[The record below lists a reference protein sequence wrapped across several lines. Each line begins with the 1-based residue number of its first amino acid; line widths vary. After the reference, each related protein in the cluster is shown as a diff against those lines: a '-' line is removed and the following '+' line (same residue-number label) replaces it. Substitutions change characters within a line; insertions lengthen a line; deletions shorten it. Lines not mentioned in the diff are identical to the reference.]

1 MPELRAIDERATQI
15 AAVWSDASHS
25 NVNPCFVPPIWLRGE
40 GRWKAMWNVRNDAE
54 LRTNQF
60 REKTVESKRRQD
72 HGDFAAAFRLDSIWR
87 ALSFQRVKFGESVF
101 MKRFTKLT
109 CALTLVALAVA
120 ITPAAAEAGP
130 LLDWLRRTCGCKQG
144 CGVPAAPAAYAG
156 MPTAYAG
163 APIAAANPNCG
174 LQPGQ
179 CQVTCNQT
187 CSRVVVN
194 YVPYTAYRTSWEQ
207 VPVTQY
213 KPVTNSD
220 PCTGCSVT
228 CMKPCTSYVWQ
239 AKQVP
244 YTTYRACYRT
254 ENYTVPVTYVTND
267 CATGNCATGNCPT
280 GTCGQVAP
288 MGGAPMA
295 GVPAAMTPTAGCST
309 CNVPGAAMTSAPQ
322 VDPNFYAGSP
332 SYVPAPATYN
342 GLPSTT
348 TSMPAAA
355 TPTPADSVPAI
366 QGVNPQSMQR
376 PVIEQLQASPAG
388 STYAPPSQVPN
399 INLQT
404 STSTTISTASAG
416 REVTR
421 QAWAYSPVRL
431 ASFEQPVEG
440 EQQVIQGQWQTK
452 PQAQFKAQSQAQPQG
467 PTASELNAA
476 WKTVNW

>member
-1 MPELRAIDERATQI
+1 
-15 AAVWSDASHS
+15 
-25 NVNPCFVPPIWLRGE
+25 
-40 GRWKAMWNVRNDAE
+40 
-54 LRTNQF
+54 
-60 REKTVESKRRQD
+60 
-72 HGDFAAAFRLDSIWR
+72 
-87 ALSFQRVKFGESVF
+87 
-101 MKRFTKLT
+101 MKRFTRLT
-109 CALTLVALAVA
+109 CAITLAAMTVAVF
-120 ITPAAAEAGP
+120 PASADAGP

-156 MPTAYAG
+156 MPV
-163 APIAAANPNCG
+163 AAANPNCG

-187 CSRVVVN
+187 CSRTVVN

-213 KPVTNSD
+213 KPVTSSD

-267 CATGNCATGNCPT
+267 CATGNCATGNCATGSCPT
-280 GTCGQVAP
+280 GTCGQAAPVA
-288 MGGAPMA
+288 GAPAVMA
-295 GVPAAMTPTAGCST
+295 PTAGCST
-309 CNVPGAAMTSAPQ
+309 CGVPGSSMTGAAQ
-322 VDPNFYAGSP
+322 VDPNYYAGSS
-332 SYVPAPATYN
+332 SYVPAPTAY
-342 GLPSTT
+342 GSLPATT
-348 TSMPAAA
+348 TSMPANSIQSGA

-388 STYAPPSQVPN
+388 STYAPYAPPSQVPN

-404 STSTTISTASAG
+404 STSTAMPTASAG

-431 ASFEQPVEG
+431 ASFEQPAVA
-440 EQQVIQGQWQTK
+440 EQQVIKGQWQVK
-452 PQAQFKAQSQAQPQG
+452 SQE
-467 PTASELNAA
+467 PTASEMNSA
-476 WKTVNW
+476 WKSVNW

>member
-1 MPELRAIDERATQI
+1 
-15 AAVWSDASHS
+15 
-25 NVNPCFVPPIWLRGE
+25 
-40 GRWKAMWNVRNDAE
+40 
-54 LRTNQF
+54 
-60 REKTVESKRRQD
+60 
-72 HGDFAAAFRLDSIWR
+72 
-87 ALSFQRVKFGESVF
+87 

-109 CALTLVALAVA
+109 CAMTVAVFAAAVC
-120 ITPAAAEAGP
+120 PASAEAGP

-144 CGVPAAPAAYAG
+144 CGVPAAPAAPAAYAG
-156 MPTAYAG
+156 MPM
-163 APIAAANPNCG
+163 AAANPSCG

-187 CSRVVVN
+187 CARTVVN

-220 PCTGCSVT
+220 PCTGCTVT

-267 CATGNCATGNCPT
+267 CATGNCSTGGCPT
-280 GTCGQVAP
+280 GTCGQTVPVA
-288 MGGAPMA
+288 GAPAVMA
-295 GVPAAMTPTAGCST
+295 PAAGCTTCGVPGMAVS
-309 CNVPGAAMTSAPQ
+309 SAPQ
-322 VDPNFYAGSP
+322 VDPNFYAGST
-332 SYVPAPATYN
+332 SYTAAPAPYS
-342 GLPSTT
+342 GMPTT
-348 TSMPAAA
+348 TTTMPATA

-376 PVIEQLQASPAG
+376 PVIEQMQATPAG
-388 STYAPPSQVPN
+388 SSYIPPAQVPN

-404 STSTTISTASAG
+404 STSTAVPTAAVS

-431 ASFEQPVEG
+431 ASYEQPAEV
-440 EQQVIQGQWQTK
+440 EQQVVKGQWQVK
-452 PQAQFKAQSQAQPQG
+452 REAA
-467 PTASELNAA
+467 TASEMNSA

>member
-1 MPELRAIDERATQI
+1 MILYR
-15 AAVWSDASHS
+15 
-25 NVNPCFVPPIWLRGE
+25 
-40 GRWKAMWNVRNDAE
+40 
-54 LRTNQF
+54 
-60 REKTVESKRRQD
+60 
-72 HGDFAAAFRLDSIWR
+72 
-87 ALSFQRVKFGESVF
+87 
-101 MKRFTKLT
+101 KL
-109 CALTLVALAVA
+109 LVASLLMAWGVA
-120 ITPAAAEAGP
+120 ACPATAEAGP

-144 CGVPAAPAAYAG
+144 CGAPPAAPGYAG
-156 MPTAYAG
+156 MPV
-163 APIAAANPNCG
+163 AAAAPGCG

-254 ENYTVPVTYVTND
+254 ENYTVPMTYVTND
-267 CATGNCATGNCPT
+267 CATGNCATGTCPT

-288 MGGAPMA
+288 VAGGVMAPMA
-295 GVPAAMTPTAGCST
+295 AGGCST
-309 CNVPGAAMTSAPQ
+309 CSVPGMATSGTAP
-322 VDPNFYAGSP
+322 VDSNYYSGSP
-332 SYVPAPATYN
+332 SYAPAPVSYGT
-342 GLPSTT
+342 LPSTT
-348 TSMPAAA
+348 TSLPATS
-355 TPTPADSVPAI
+355 TPTPADAVPAL

-376 PVIEQLQASPAG
+376 PVLEQLQATPAG
-388 STYAPPSQVPN
+388 SSYVPPAQVPN

-404 STSTTISTASAG
+404 STSTTVSTAAVS

-421 QAWAYSPVRL
+421 QAWTYSPVRL
-431 ASFEQPVEG
+431 ASFEQPAAEASEAG
-440 EQQVIQGQWQTK
+440 GQQVIKGQWQLK
-452 PQAQFKAQSQAQPQG
+452 PQG
-467 PTASELNAA
+467 TTASELNSA
-476 WKTVNW
+476 WTTVNW